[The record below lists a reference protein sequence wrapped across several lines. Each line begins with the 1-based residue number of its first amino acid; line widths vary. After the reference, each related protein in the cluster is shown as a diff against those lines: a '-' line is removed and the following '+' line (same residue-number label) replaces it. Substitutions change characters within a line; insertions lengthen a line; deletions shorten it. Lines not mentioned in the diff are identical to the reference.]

1 MADYKLLDGDNNVIK
16 KVSISDE
23 DVNNYIGLEIA
34 GITITSVEEIV
45 TELSNEELSNKNR
58 NIRDSLL
65 QETDWII
72 SRYKE
77 QQDNISIDSSED
89 TSDKYQEWLNYRQDL
104 RDISQQDSWPTDI
117 TWPTK
122 PT

>member
-1 MADYKLLDGDNNVIK
+1 MANYKLLDGDNNVIK
-16 KVSISDE
+16 EVSISDE

-45 TELSNEELSNKNR
+45 TEPSNEELSNKNR
-58 NIRDSLL
+58 NIRDNLL

-77 QQDNISIDSSED
+77 QQDNTSIDSSED